1 MVRQSM
7 ETEKIQE
14 FKEMEWFGR
23 RVQKARYTLSEHV
36 IRLLVT
42 GEFSIH
48 DIETVLMTGRVLEER
63 RNSKRA
69 TSYLVYGESN
79 RKPLHVVCAADVN
92 HCLVVLFAYPPA
104 LPIWKSPTERNISGE
119 DKMTKSIGTCFF
131 CGGELVEIT
140 VGNYYYRYEGQ
151 MIVVK
156 NLPAILCQQCQEKYI
171 NADVGK
177 KLNSLI
183 DRRAFSGTETADV
196 INYES

>member
-1 MVRQSM
+1 MK
-7 ETEKIQE
+7 TERIQE
-14 FKEMEWFGR
+14 LKEMEWFGQQ
-23 RVQKARYTLSEHV
+23 VQKSRYTLSEHV

-42 GEFSIH
+42 GEFSIY
-48 DIETVLMTGRVLEER
+48 DIEAVLISGKVLEER
-63 RNSKRA
+63 RNPKRG

-79 RKPLHVVCAADVN
+79 RIPLHVVCAEDVS
-92 HCLVVLFAYPPA
+92 HCLVVLFAYDPA
-104 LPIWKSPTERNISGE
+104 LPIWTSPTQRNMSGE
-119 DKMTKSIGTCFF
+119 DKMITSIGTCFF

-140 VGNYYYRYEGQ
+140 VGNYYYRHEGQ

-183 DRRAFSGTETADV
+183 NRKEFVGTEKANV
-196 INYES
+196 IAYETENG